1 MSTKVIEQQLTDLQ
15 KRVASLEAAVR
26 RGPRESWKQ
35 IIGISKGQVLDREAA
50 LLGAKW
56 RMKENRQKIASI
68 CLVHDGL
75 LLTRNLSD
83 FEKVPGLRVENWL
96 D

>member
-1 MSTKVIEQQLTDLQ
+1 MQEHVARATAGWHTQGMSTKVIEQQLTDLQ

-56 RMKENRQKIASI
+56 RMKENRRK
-68 CLVHDGL
+68 
-75 LLTRNLSD
+75 
-83 FEKVPGLRVENWL
+83 
-96 D
+96 